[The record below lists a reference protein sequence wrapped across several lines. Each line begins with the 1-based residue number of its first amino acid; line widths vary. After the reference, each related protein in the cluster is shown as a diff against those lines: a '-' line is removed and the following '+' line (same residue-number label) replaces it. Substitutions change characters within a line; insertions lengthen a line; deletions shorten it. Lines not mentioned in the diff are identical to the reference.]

1 MNLSLIMRLS
11 NMISP
16 KNYSLATCTLT
27 LQVSIYKQ
35 IYLKKSVSLP
45 LKACCRSVS
54 LLDIQICSIRDT
66 DLQQPL

>member
-35 IYLKKSVSLP
+35 IYLEKSVSLP
-45 LKACCRSVS
+45 LKACV
-54 LLDIQICSIRDT
+54 LAA
-66 DLQQPL
+66 DLYLY